1 MTSPGAPRRSGGR
14 QLPPWLAEPRLF
26 GTPVTPSVTFRV
38 PDFIDADGIECTDIV
53 VIVEMNGDIRRTA
66 NLAETLQRPVKGNA
80 NE

>member
-1 MTSPGAPRRSGGR
+1 
-14 QLPPWLAEPRLF
+14 
-26 GTPVTPSVTFRV
+26 V